1 MKRDRYMVD
10 KSDFVIAVY
19 NGQQKGGT
27 YYTINYAK
35 QLKRPIEILNLND
48 I

>member
-1 MKRDRYMVD
+1 MVD

-19 NGQQKGGT
+19 NGQQIGGT
-27 YYTINYAK
+27 FYTIRYAK
-35 QLKRPIEILNLND
+35 SLKKPIDILNLND